1 MRGEESAKARP
12 MFTVLYHSLLIGA
25 ALFVPIPLL
34 DDRMATFLWRHMVAD
49 LAKMHKRNLTRE
61 QILALSYSSRF
72 SLSEGCL
79 ALLGQLLKAIFRT
92 VFFFLEWRRAIN
104 LATDAYYSG
113 YLLNELFAYEG
124 FDPARSAQYAVVL
137 QKAKQGVNTKLVQ
150 GVFRSHFRS
159 SKGVLAS
166 LAKWLS
172 SVTVGYAKDSWA
184 RRKRKKSESASE
196 EQMENFFEMHK
207 SRFQELLK
215 DLMASVQT
223 GIGAL
228 PKEHFDELR
237 NRLFEE
243 LRRLETAAK

>member
-1 MRGEESAKARP
+1 MRGEESGKARP

-49 LAKMHKRNLTRE
+49 LAKVHKRNLTRE
-61 QILALSYSSRF
+61 QILVLSYSSRF

-124 FDPARSAQYAVVL
+124 FDPARAAQYAVAL

-159 SKGVLAS
+159 SKGVLLS
-166 LAKWLS
+166 LGKWLS
-172 SVTVGYAKDSWA
+172 SITVGYAKDSWA
-184 RRKRKKSESASE
+184 RRKKKKSDSATE

-207 SRFQELLK
+207 SRFQELSK

-228 PKEHFDELR
+228 PKEHFEELR

-243 LRRLETAAK
+243 LRQLETT

>member
-1 MRGEESAKARP
+1 MRGEENGKARP
-12 MFTVLYHSLLIGA
+12 MFTMLYHSLLIGA

-49 LAKMHKRNLTRE
+49 LAKVHTRNLTRE

-124 FDPARSAQYAVVL
+124 FDPARSAQYAVAL

-150 GVFRSHFRS
+150 GVFRSHFHS